1 MVKSDENK
9 RTFSWSRI
17 NAYARCPCY
26 YQKLYIEK
34 IVPIKKSPALSLGRN
49 MAKGLDTYRTTGDK
63 DKALKSFTKSWAKEG
78 KILAV
83 TKEID
88 SKRSV
93 ERSLEILSN
102 YITKYPDDPLNVIK
116 SEINFKVEITDDI
129 LFTGRIDGVFHLADD
144 SLAII
149 EDKTASR
156 LGDSYFVRMKGSSQ
170 ALWYMWV
177 ANELGLFEIEGKK
190 HMPKCII
197 NAIYIHKENNRF
209 ERSMTIKTSRLL
221 NLAYENMKL
230 WIRQILKAEELDL
243 FPMNDVDN
251 SICTAYGGC
260 EYLPLK
266 YTTGN
271 MRERILRNEFKAKV
285 FEG

>member
-1 MVKSDENK
+1 MVKLDGVK

-17 NAYARCPCY
+17 NAYARCPSY
-26 YQKLYIEK
+26 YEKLYIEK

-49 MAKGLDTYRTTGDK
+49 MAKGLDAYRTTGDK
-63 DKALKSFTKSWAKEG
+63 DKAIKAFTSSWEKEG

-83 TKEID
+83 TKDID

-102 YITKYPDDPLNVIK
+102 YIERYPDDPCNVIK
-116 SEINFKVEITDDI
+116 PEISFKVPITDDI
-129 LFTGRIDGVFHLADD
+129 LFIGRIDGVFRLADD

-170 ALWYMWV
+170 ALWYMWA
-177 ANELGLFEIEGKK
+177 ANELGLFEVEGKK

-197 NAIYIHKENNRF
+197 NAIYIHHENNRF

-230 WIRQILKAEELDL
+230 WIQQILKAEELDL

-251 SICTAYGGC
+251 SVCTAYGGC

-266 YTTGN
+266 YATGT